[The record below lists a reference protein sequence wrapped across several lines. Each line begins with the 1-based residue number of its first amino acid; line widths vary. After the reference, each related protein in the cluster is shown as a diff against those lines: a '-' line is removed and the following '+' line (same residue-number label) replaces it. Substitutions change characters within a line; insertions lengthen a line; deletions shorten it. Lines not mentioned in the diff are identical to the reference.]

1 MAYNIHNG
9 TKQKFF
15 VDEYVFTPT
24 LSVIKTKAKFLGVE
38 VVVGRYKDFLSGKYA
53 TSEFCGVV
61 VQTPDSDGILTDF
74 SNFFKR
80 LD

>member
-1 MAYNIHNG
+1 M
-9 TKQKFF
+9 
-15 VDEYVFTPT
+15 
-24 LSVIKTKAKFLGVE
+24 IKTKAKFLGVE
-38 VVVGRYKDFLSGKYA
+38 VVVGRYKDFLSGKYD